1 MVQVPPGQPLGVAKR
16 DAGDGDIR
24 IVHVAP
30 TPFGSQGLF
39 GGGERYP
46 LELARALS
54 AHVDCRVV
62 TFGPAA
68 RQLTEPGGPHI
79 RVLRTVAHLRGHP
92 AHPVALGLPAA
103 LDDADLIHTHHLRST
118 PSRIAALTGR
128 VRGRRLVVTDHG
140 LGGGGWGGLLP
151 RLFDRFLTVSRYS
164 AEMLGAPPSATRVI
178 YGGADPER
186 YRPGP
191 DDHRRGVLFVG
202 RLTPHK
208 GVDRLLRALPG
219 DAPLTVVGSGGH
231 DRHPPER
238 DYPDLLRR
246 LAHGKA
252 VRFRGPVS
260 DAELPALY
268 RTAAVYVLPSV
279 HETCYGR
286 HVEISELLGLSVL
299 EAMASATPV
308 VCSRVGGLTEVV
320 RDGETG
326 FLVEPGDVAALSDRL
341 RLLLGDSR
349 LARQL
354 GANARAAVL
363 ERFTWDACARRCIDA
378 YRELAST

>member
-1 MVQVPPGQPLGVAKR
+1 LGVAQR

-30 TPFGSQGLF
+30 TPFGSEGLF

-46 LELARALS
+46 FELARALS

-68 RQLTEPGGPHI
+68 RKLSEPGGPHI

-103 LDDADLIHTHHLRST
+103 LDDADVIHTHHLRST
-118 PSRIAALTGR
+118 PSRVAALTGR

-140 LGGGGWGGLLP
+140 LGGGGWGGMLP

-164 AEMLGAPPSATRVI
+164 AETLGAPPSATRVI
-178 YGGADPER
+178 YGGADPQR

-208 GVDRLLRALPG
+208 GVDRLVRALPDG
-219 DAPLTVVGSGGH
+219 ASLTVVGSGGH
-231 DRHPPER
+231 DPRPPER

-246 LAHGKA
+246 LAHDKA
-252 VRFRGPVS
+252 VTFRERVS
-260 DAELPALY
+260 DTELPALY
-268 RTAAVYVLPSV
+268 RAAAVYVLPSV

-286 HVEISELLGLSVL
+286 HIEISELLGLSVL

-308 VCSRVGGLTEVV
+308 VCSRVGGLVEVV

-326 FLVEPGDVAALSDRL
+326 FVVEPGDVAALHDRMQ
-341 RLLLGDSR
+341 LLLR
-349 LARQL
+349 NPRMARQL
-354 GANARAAVL
+354 GANAREEVL
-363 ERFTWDACARRCIDA
+363 KRFTWDACARRCIDA
-378 YRELAST
+378 YRELVRP